1 MKIRFLISFIV
12 GFSCHFLIA
21 QDSISFPKHH
31 LSAGYLGSSFTRPGA
46 VISHSYH
53 LWGVDKTKE
62 TKKGK
67 IKPRFFELNMLNR
80 AGFYNHKQNHFAA
93 LLSTGV
99 EFSFVRKKGA
109 FVSMGPQIGYLQRF
123 LNEDTYVVDENGL
136 VGRKRFSGNAQF
148 TIGLQTRFG
157 KDFSY
162 NNPNNPFGWYLGS
175 NLLWAMPFGTGVVN
189 SSLIELGVFCSITQR
204 KCRIKG

>member
-1 MKIRFLISFIV
+1 MKIRFLIAFV
-12 GFSCHFLIA
+12 FCFSCYLSTA
-21 QDSISFPKHH
+21 QDSISFSKHQIG
-31 LSAGYLGSSFTRPGA
+31 AAYLGSSFTRPG
-46 VISHSYH
+46 VVFSHQYH

-67 IKPRFFELNMLNR
+67 IKPRFWELSLINR

-93 LLSTGV
+93 LLSTGAQ
-99 EFSFVRKKGA
+99 FSFVRKKGRFA
-109 FVSMGPQIGYLQRF
+109 SFGPQIGYLHRF

-136 VGRKRFSGNAQF
+136 VERKRFAGNAQF
-148 TIGLQTRFG
+148 TIGLQTRIG

-162 NNPNNPFGWYLGS
+162 NNPDNPFGWYLGS

-189 SSLIELGVFCSITQR
+189 SSLIELGVFYSLS
-204 KCRIKG
+204 KK